1 MILNYLIFILLLSTF
16 ASYAQLPEKCF
27 SIDRSIVSWRSKDS
41 ATNVSTNLPN
51 VELFKVYPN
60 PAANTIQFLIL
71 EEYNIMIS
79 AEIYDINGLLRKKFN
94 PTRFDGLIEWNLKDE
109 DNIRVC
115 SGVYILKLITD
126 SKNYH
131 QKFVVED

>member
-16 ASYAQLPEKCF
+16 ASYAQMPEKCF

-41 ATNVSTNLPN
+41 ATNVSTNLPY

-71 EEYNIMIS
+71 E
-79 AEIYDINGLLRKKFN
+79 
-94 PTRFDGLIEWNLKDE
+94 
-109 DNIRVC
+109 
-115 SGVYILKLITD
+115 
-126 SKNYH
+126 
-131 QKFVVED
+131 